1 MTMIKKKILAA
12 GLILVLAAFAAA
24 QERASAEYKIGPQD
38 LLEISVIG
46 TQEFNKL
53 QVRVSEDGDI
63 TLPLL
68 EHVAVD
74 NLTKSEVETKLAD
87 LLGAKYLLNPQ
98 VSVFILEYRSK
109 RVSVIGAVD
118 KAGPYEL
125 LGPLT
130 LLDIISE
137 AGGLSPDA
145 GKEIIVI
152 RKLPGG
158 GNTALHISIEELF
171 YLGDAKLNIPLEPG
185 DVINVPVDR
194 VVMIYVW
201 GEVKNP
207 GALEVKMSSIPTL
220 TQAIAQAGGFTAR
233 AAKGSVKIRRKDPA
247 GKEQEI
253 KVNVKKILKGEIKD
267 IPLEENDT
275 IYVSSTIF

>member
-1 MTMIKKKILAA
+1 MALFRKAILAA
-12 GLILVLAAFAAA
+12 GLIAAAGTFLAA
-24 QERASAEYKIGPQD
+24 QERTSAEYQVGPQD
-38 LLEISVIG
+38 LLEITVLG
-46 TQEFNKL
+46 AQEFNKL
-53 QVRVSEDGDI
+53 QVRVSEDGEV

-68 EHVAVD
+68 GSVDVD

-98 VSVFILEYRSK
+98 VSVFIVEYRSK
-109 RVSVIGAVD
+109 RVSVLGAVE

-152 RKLPGG
+152 RKLPAG

-185 DVINVPVDR
+185 DVVNIPVDKL
-194 VVMIYVW
+194 VTIYVW
-201 GEVKNP
+201 GQVKNP
-207 GALEVKMSSIPTL
+207 GAFEVRKSNIPTL

-233 AAKGSVKIRRKDPA
+233 AAKGSVKIRRKDDA

-253 KVNVKKILKGEIKD
+253 KVNVKDILKGVIKD
-267 IPLEENDT
+267 IQLEENDT
-275 IYVSSTIF
+275 VYVSETIF

>member
-1 MTMIKKKILAA
+1 MASFRKRILLAGLVMALGASLAA
-12 GLILVLAAFAAA
+12 
-24 QERASAEYKIGPQD
+24 QQQTSAEYKIGPQD
-38 LLEISVIG
+38 LLEINVLG
-46 TQEFNKL
+46 AQEFNKL
-53 QVRVSEDGDI
+53 QVRVSEDGDM

-68 EHVAVD
+68 GTVAVN

-109 RVSVIGAVD
+109 RVSVIGAVE

-137 AGGLSPDA
+137 AGGLSADA
-145 GKEIIVI
+145 AKEIIVI

-194 VVMIYVW
+194 IVMIYVW
-201 GEVKNP
+201 GQVKSP
-207 GALEVKMSSIPTL
+207 GALEVKKSSLPTL
-220 TQAIAQAGGFTAR
+220 TQAIAQAGGFTSR
-233 AAKGSVKIRRKDPA
+233 AAKGSVKIRRKDA
-247 GKEQEI
+247 SGKEQEI
-253 KVNVKKILKGEIKD
+253 KVNVKDILKGAIKD
-267 IPLEENDT
+267 IQLEENDT
-275 IYVSSTIF
+275 VYVSETIF

>member
-1 MTMIKKKILAA
+1 MANFGKRILLA
-12 GLILVLAAFAAA
+12 GLVLTLGTSLAS
-24 QERASAEYKIGPQD
+24 QERANAEYKIGPQD
-38 LLEISVIG
+38 LLEITVLG
-46 TQEFNKL
+46 AQEFNKL
-53 QVRVSEDGDI
+53 QVRVSENGDM

-68 EHVAVD
+68 GTVAVN
-74 NLTKSEVETKLAD
+74 NLTKSEFETKLAD

-109 RVSVIGAVD
+109 RVSVIGAVE

-137 AGGLSPDA
+137 AGGLSADA
-145 GKEIIVI
+145 AKEIIVI

-185 DVINVPVDR
+185 DVINIPVDKI
-194 VVMIYVW
+194 VMIYVW
-201 GEVKNP
+201 GQVKSP
-207 GALEVKMSSIPTL
+207 GALEVKKSSIPTL
-220 TQAIAQAGGFTAR
+220 TQAIAQAGGFTSR
-233 AAKGSVKIRRKDPA
+233 AAKGSVKIRRKDA
-247 GKEQEI
+247 SGKEQEI
-253 KVNVKKILKGEIKD
+253 KVNVKDILKGAIKD
-267 IPLEENDT
+267 IQLEENDT
-275 IYVSSTIF
+275 VYVSETIF

>member
-1 MTMIKKKILAA
+1 MATHRKTILLA
-12 GLILVLAAFAAA
+12 GLILFLTTLLPS

-38 LLEISVIG
+38 LLEISVLG
-46 TQEFNKL
+46 AQEFTKL

-63 TLPLL
+63 TLPLIGT
-68 EHVAVD
+68 VAIN
-74 NLTKSEVETKLAD
+74 NLTKSEVEAKLAG
-87 LLGAKYLLNPQ
+87 LLGEKYVLNPQ

-109 RVSVIGAVD
+109 RVSVIGAVER
-118 KAGPYEL
+118 AGPYEL

-152 RKLPGG
+152 RKLPAG

-185 DVINVPVDR
+185 DVINIPVDR
-194 VVMIYVW
+194 VVTIYVW
-201 GEVKNP
+201 GQVKNP
-207 GALEVKMSSIPTL
+207 GVLQVKKSSLPTL
-220 TQAIAQAGGFTAR
+220 TQAIAQAGGFTGR
-233 AAKGSVKIRRKDPA
+233 AAKGSVKIRRKDA
-247 GKEQEI
+247 SGKEQEI
-253 KVNVKKILKGEIKD
+253 KVNVKDILKGTVKD
-267 IPLEENDT
+267 IQLEENDT
-275 IYVSSTIF
+275 VYVSETIF